1 MCGLASEAE
10 NPLKMRSAHHYYPT
24 PAFQLQPLVLLPL
37 EAVKHNIPLHASQRL
52 NMSNMTG
59 LRWAGYYLNKVTC
72 KYNYLFANSF
82 HLTYK
87 RCQSAFCKERA
98 QNSASSGDFLCR
110 VHGTALLNCCLHHI
124 RPMEFLLHLWKF
136 HVSWIRNRRYFCP
149 QDILIQL
156 IHIFHQGINPDYLFI
171 SVKEDPE

>member
-1 MCGLASEAE
+1 MFFHSTPGISALQILIQPFYFHPSYPISETGIKLPFPTQRMCGLASEAE

-82 HLTYK
+82 HWTYR

-98 QNSASSGDFLCR
+98 QNSASSGD
-110 VHGTALLNCCLHHI
+110 
-124 RPMEFLLHLWKF
+124 
-136 HVSWIRNRRYFCP
+136 VSW
-149 QDILIQL
+149 
-156 IHIFHQGINPDYLFI
+156 
-171 SVKEDPE
+171 